1 MRYLTWLLR
10 IVLFVAL
17 LGFALKNDEPVVL
30 HYFFGYEW
38 DTSLVVALLSFF
50 ALGMLFG
57 VVAMVQP
64 WFRLRGELAE
74 AQRALQTAQQQ
85 PETPSSPNIFP
96 EKK

>member
-1 MRYLTWLLR
+1 MRYLTWFLR

-17 LGFALKNDEPVVL
+17 LGFALKNNEPVVL
-30 HYFFGYEW
+30 RYFFGYEW
-38 DTSLVVALLSFF
+38 NTTLVVALLSFF

-74 AQRALQTAQQQ
+74 AKRALQTAQQQ
-85 PETPSSPNIFP
+85 PATPSSPEQVF
-96 EKK
+96 

>member
-17 LGFALKNDEPVVL
+17 LGFALKNNEQVVL
-30 HYFFGYEW
+30 RYFFGYEW

-57 VVAMVQP
+57 VVAMLQP
-64 WFRLRGELAE
+64 WFRLRGELA
-74 AQRALQTAQQQ
+74 AARRALQTARQQ
-85 PETPSSPNIFP
+85 PEIPSSPEQIR
-96 EKK
+96 

>member
-1 MRYLTWLLR
+1 MRYLTWFLR

-17 LGFALKNDEPVVL
+17 LGFALKNNEPVVL
-30 HYFFGYEW
+30 RYFFGYEW
-38 DTSLVVALLSFF
+38 NTTLVVALLSFF

-74 AQRALQTAQQQ
+74 AKRALQTARQK
-85 PETPSSPNIFP
+85 PATPSSP
-96 EKK
+96 EQAS

>member
-1 MRYLTWLLR
+1 MRYLTWFLR

-17 LGFALKNDEPVVL
+17 LGFALKNNEPVVL
-30 HYFFGYEW
+30 RYFFGYEW
-38 DTSLVVALLSFF
+38 NTSLVVALLSFF

-74 AQRALQTAQQQ
+74 AKRALQTARQK
-85 PETPSSPNIFP
+85 PATPSSP
-96 EKK
+96 EQAS

>member
-30 HYFFGYEW
+30 RYFLGYEW
-38 DTSLVVALLSFF
+38 NTSLVVALLSFF
-50 ALGMLFG
+50 ALGMFLG
-57 VVAMVQP
+57 VLAMLQP
-64 WFRLRGELAE
+64 WFHMRGELTRSR
-74 AQRALQTAQQQ
+74 RALQTAQQQ
-85 PETPSSPNIFP
+85 PAAPSSPDSFP